1 MLKTFIMLLTL
12 TVGTE
17 AFIKAPL
24 RHIAVSRAITS
35 TLTEAIAINVFD
47 VSALVHEIACD
58 CDQHPYTAIYISGFV
73 VFSYLY
79 ITKGNDDDRL
89 KNFGFYTELKKNM
102 RFVLIVMFLV
112 LGKNVENAI

>member
-1 MLKTFIMLLTL
+1 MNKSIMLLML
-12 TVGTE
+12 VAGAD
-17 AFIKAPL
+17 AFLKQPL
-24 RHIAVSRAITS
+24 KQIAVSRAITS

-58 CDQHPYTAIYISGFV
+58 CDQHPYTAIYVSGFV

-79 ITKGNDDDRL
+79 ITKNNDDDRL